1 MIAILN
7 SYSELLNKL
16 DMNEKTESIYKTIED
31 IKEEAIMYEE
41 KYSTAIFIIKKLFEL
56 KNDNTHEDFEC
67 YLRHLTSE
75 KEINNKSHLYSLP
88 EINNEDDINNMSDPT
103 KKDIKLLPKNDQIHE
118 INHMIHKSILN
129 MNEDNEDEKIDTI
142 KELKSL
148 KSKL

>member
-41 KYSTAIFIIKKLFEL
+41 KYSTAIFIIKKLLEL

-67 YLRHLTSE
+67 YLWHRTSE

-88 EINNEDDINNMSDPT
+88 E
-103 KKDIKLLPKNDQIHE
+103 
-118 INHMIHKSILN
+118 
-129 MNEDNEDEKIDTI
+129 
-142 KELKSL
+142 
-148 KSKL
+148 